1 MTPIAPRVVG
11 QSILVIRAIHRAR
24 QHQLPI
30 IVKTFNPLRLGL
42 GLAHRRQKNA
52 RQNGNNR
59 NYHQEFNQSETTPRV
74 RSAGKISTKFVHT
87 PGGPG
92 LRHGSNSTTVKPGV
106 KTEAQRA
113 PQKAGTN
120 RRLAPLIHGSRMTG
134 HLEFE
139 DLVNRYYA
147 ALYQFAL
154 SLTQAE
160 ADAADLTQQTF
171 YRWATRGHQLR
182 DLSKIKT
189 WLFTTLHR
197 EFLQRRRRN
206 TRFPHLQ
213 LDEADTELPTLT
225 PDTVNQV
232 DWEVVL
238 RALGR
243 LEETLQAPLALF
255 YLEECSYN
263 EIAEILD
270 IPLGTVKSRI
280 FRGMSQLQQSLRG
293 DIQPFAS
300 ERRVHE

>member
-1 MTPIAPRVVG
+1 MV
-11 QSILVIRAIHRAR
+11 
-24 QHQLPI
+24 
-30 IVKTFNPLRLGL
+30 
-42 GLAHRRQKNA
+42 
-52 RQNGNNR
+52 
-59 NYHQEFNQSETTPRV
+59 
-74 RSAGKISTKFVHT
+74 
-87 PGGPG
+87 
-92 LRHGSNSTTVKPGV
+92 
-106 KTEAQRA
+106 
-113 PQKAGTN
+113 
-120 RRLAPLIHGSRMTG
+120 GSRMTG
-134 HLEFE
+134 DLEFE

-182 DLSKIKT
+182 DTSKIKT

-197 EFLQRRRRN
+197 EFLQRRRRV

-225 PDTVNQV
+225 PETVSQV

-243 LEETLQAPLALF
+243 LDETLQAPLALF
-255 YLEECSYN
+255 YLEDCSYN
-263 EIAEILD
+263 EISEILD

-280 FRGMSQLQQSLRG
+280 FRGMAQLQQSLHDDLRPLEN
-293 DIQPFAS
+293 Q
-300 ERRVHE
+300 RRAGE

>member
-1 MTPIAPRVVG
+1 MDSTTLWRGVKN
-11 QSILVIRAIHRAR
+11 QAR
-24 QHQLPI
+24 QGIP
-30 IVKTFNPLRLGL
+30 
-42 GLAHRRQKNA
+42 
-52 RQNGNNR
+52 QN
-59 NYHQEFNQSETTPRV
+59 H
-74 RSAGKISTKFVHT
+74 
-87 PGGPG
+87 
-92 LRHGSNSTTVKPGV
+92 
-106 KTEAQRA
+106 
-113 PQKAGTN
+113 GTN
-120 RRLAPLIHGSRMTG
+120 CGLAPLIQGSLMTG
-134 HLEFE
+134 DLEFE

-182 DLSKIKT
+182 DHSKIKT

-197 EFLQRRRRN
+197 EFLQRRRRH

-213 LDEADTELPTLT
+213 LDEADVELPTLT
-225 PDTVNQV
+225 PEAVSTV

-243 LEETLQAPLALF
+243 LEETLHAPLALF

-263 EIAEILD
+263 EISEILD

-280 FRGMSQLQQSLRG
+280 FRGMAQLQQSLRG
-293 DIQPFAS
+293 DLQTFENEGRA
-300 ERRVHE
+300 HD